1 MTGRRLK
8 IEAEYEKETIR
19 IWLFHQ
25 DVLLLVELLAVTLFL
40 WGNDAYSIYLP
51 PHLNLSG
58 KIIKRSHMH
67 WEGLV
72 IKPI

>member
-25 DVLLLVELLAVTLFL
+25 DVFVVGGIT
-40 WGNDAYSIYLP
+40 GCYTVSV
-51 PHLNLSG
+51 G
-58 KIIKRSHMH
+58 K
-67 WEGLV
+67 
-72 IKPI
+72 